1 MVMRKFKIVTLVL
14 WCLLTAGLC
23 GILAYG
29 MSGYGFYAGYQSYEV
44 YGGSPN
50 LVFEKEIPLDGID
63 NILVQYDMN
72 NNDIY
77 LREGDADVLTI
88 REYNELELKEDEIST
103 VTVTDGRIEVRG
115 KRRNGIEFQIRL
127 GRSGFRSVIG
137 YTEIILPASYKGQLS
152 LMTASGDIK
161 REAALVLEKDFEAST
176 SSGDI
181 MLTDVTAENIS
192 LKCSSGD
199 IDADQLTGVTDIE
212 STSGE
217 ITVRN
222 FVGGTKL
229 KSSSGD
235 IESESITGN
244 ARLVTTSGE
253 ITVQHSMEMSVRN
266 HRAATSGSIREA
278 ERGQS

>member
-1 MVMRKFKIVTLVL
+1 MLFRSVTLVL
-14 WCLLTAGLC
+14 WCILTAGLC
-23 GILAYG
+23 GVLVYG
-29 MSGYGFYAGYQSYEV
+29 MSGHRFYAGYQSYEV

-176 SSGDI
+176 ISGDI

-199 IDADQLTGVTDIE
+199 IDADQLTGVTDID
-212 STSGE
+212 
-217 ITVRN
+217 R
-222 FVGGTKL
+222 
-229 KSSSGD
+229 KS
-235 IESESITGN
+235 
-244 ARLVTTSGE
+244 V
-253 ITVQHSMEMSVRN
+253 V
-266 HRAATSGSIREA
+266 
-278 ERGQS
+278 

>member
-1 MVMRKFKIVTLVL
+1 MVMRKYKIVTLVL
-14 WCLLTAGLC
+14 WCILTAGLC
-23 GILAYG
+23 GVLVYG
-29 MSGYGFYAGYQSYEV
+29 MSGHRFYAGYQSYEA

-88 REYNELELKEDEIST
+88 REYNELELKEDDIST

-115 KRRNGIEFQIRL
+115 KRRNGIEFQIKL

-181 MLTDVTAENIS
+181 MLTDVTAENIL
-192 LKCSSGD
+192 LKSSSGD
-199 IDADQLTGVTDIE
+199 IDADQLTGVTDIG

-217 ITVRN
+217 IAVRN
-222 FVGGTKL
+222 LVGGTKL

-235 IESESITGN
+235 IESGSITGN
-244 ARLVTTSGE
+244 AKLVTTSGE
-253 ITVQHSMEMSVRN
+253 ITVQHVDGDVSAESSSGAIGIDRKSVV
-266 HRAATSGSIREA
+266 
-278 ERGQS
+278 